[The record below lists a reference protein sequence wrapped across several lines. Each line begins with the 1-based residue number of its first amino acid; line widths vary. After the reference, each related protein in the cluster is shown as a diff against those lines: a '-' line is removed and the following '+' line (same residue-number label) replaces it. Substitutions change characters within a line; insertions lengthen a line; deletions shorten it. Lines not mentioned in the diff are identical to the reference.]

1 MAEFFS
7 DKILATTFDVSDTFT
22 CLTLILYLL
31 LTSSKKEAAKVF
43 VNFLISPY
51 AQIRKQDNNFW
62 GDPSVLSMDKLD
74 IEWKNRFNEIS
85 RGVATLSNDDLK
97 MKLQEPHPS
106 WVKALEEGWIKR
118 YGS

>member
-1 MAEFFS
+1 
-7 DKILATTFDVSDTFT
+7 
-22 CLTLILYLL
+22 
-31 LTSSKKEAAKVF
+31 
-43 VNFLISPY
+43 
-51 AQIRKQDNNFW
+51 
-62 GDPSVLSMDKLD
+62 MDKLD